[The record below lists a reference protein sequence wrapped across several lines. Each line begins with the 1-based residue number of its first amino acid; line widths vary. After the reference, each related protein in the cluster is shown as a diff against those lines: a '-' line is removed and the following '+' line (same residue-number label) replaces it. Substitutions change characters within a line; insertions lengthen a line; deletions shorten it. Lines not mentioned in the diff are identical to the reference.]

1 MCDLSKVELE
11 RLRREMVGRSILS
24 GDGLAARQRWS
35 ADSHMC
41 DPFARGRAY
50 GNFGPRYSVCM
61 AGMPALRGDRIG
73 LYAPVKS
80 RCMRS
85 CTLLERSVPPVSY
98 EGGAGGAGEIPMAP
112 CLWNLLDPRLPLKP
126 PKPFHS
132 HN

>member
-80 RCMRS
+80 HCMRS

-98 EGGAGGAGEIPMAP
+98 EGGAGGGGGDTDGP
-112 CLWNLLDPRLPLKP
+112 LLVEPVGP
-126 PKPFHS
+126 PSTTETPIAVP
-132 HN
+132 